1 MRPSLHQLR
10 VFETVARLQ
19 SYTAAAAEMHL
30 TQPTV
35 SVQMKEL
42 AGHVGTALFEQ
53 RGRRI
58 ALTAA
63 GEALL
68 ATTRMM
74 FDAWSAFE
82 MTVGELQGARRGTL
96 RLAAVTT
103 AEYFVPELLAP
114 FAAAHPAVQVQL
126 AVENRNAVIARL
138 EQDVD
143 DLAIM
148 MMPPSHLSLEA
159 RRFMENPLVALAPR
173 GHPLASKRRVPLQA
187 FIEQPLLVREAGSGT
202 RMAFERFCAEH
213 GLAPQFRMQL
223 GSNEAVKHAVAA
235 GLGCAVLSRH
245 TVTRA
250 PERDGLAV
258 LAVEHFPIRRAWYL
272 VRREGRTET
281 PVTRAFLRHVREH
294 RPSLPV
300 GGHAAVRR

>member
-10 VFETVARLQ
+10 VFETVARLK
-19 SYTAAAAEMHL
+19 SFTAAAAEMHL

-42 AGHVGTALFEQ
+42 AGHVGLPLFEQ

-68 ATTRMM
+68 ATARTM
-74 FDAWSAFE
+74 FDNWSAFE

-114 FAAAHPAVQVQL
+114 FAAAHPAVEVQL
-126 AVENRNAVIARL
+126 AVENRNAVVARL
-138 EQDVD
+138 EQDLD

-148 MMPPSHLSLEA
+148 MMPPSHVPLA
-159 RRFMENPLVALAPR
+159 AWRFMENPLVALAPR
-173 GHPLASKRRVPLQA
+173 RHPLAQRRRVALA
-187 FIEQPLLVREAGSGT
+187 TFVEQPLLMREAGSGT

-213 GLAPQFRMQL
+213 HLAPNVRMQL
-223 GSNEAVKHAVAA
+223 GSNEAIKHAVAA

-245 TVTRA
+245 TIGRA

-258 LAVEHFPIRRAWYL
+258 LPVEHFPIRRSWYL
-272 VRREGRTET
+272 VRREGRPET
-281 PVTRAFLRHVREH
+281 PVTRAFLEYVRRH
-294 RPSLPV
+294 RPELPGAA
-300 GGHAAVRR
+300 GGAR